1 MQLFI
6 HLIKQ
11 IQTKTKIDT
20 MNTTSPTINQK
31 IIALFISIIC
41 CFLII
46 IGRLI
51 HLQIINEYTM
61 SNRAKQNFLRLQKIK
76 SYRGEIVDCKKRLI
90 ATNKVMYHLYWHGTG
105 QKTLHN
111 QQIED
116 IKTVSSLLCKEHF
129 DEKKMHRLQRAE
141 ALQKKEIMYP
151 NLTHKEL
158 CIIAESFPVHKN
170 MIIQTSLERHYPYQT
185 YASHLIG
192 YITNNQHACVG
203 KMGIEKLC
211 EDNLRG
217 TDGTYLYA
225 INSFGKHIDQLLIQ
239 QPSVG
244 SCIFTTLDMELQQLA
259 ESVLPPDIIGA
270 LIVMDP
276 ENGAI
281 RALVSRPTFD
291 PGLFLSKISHNT
303 WNNLQENNTFVNRAF
318 MPFPPGSIFK
328 LITTSA
334 ALEQGIIH
342 ENDTWHCKG
351 YTMFGKRK
359 YYCARK
365 RGHGQLSL
373 KQAVAQSC
381 NTLFFEIGKKLDIDV
396 LADYARR
403 FGLGKST
410 GISLQEQ
417 YGLVPTREWKKT
429 VKGQPWWPGETLSA
443 AIGQTFL
450 LASPL
455 QIACLI
461 GSIFT
466 RKLITPRILE
476 NEPITSTV
484 LPIKQ
489 ETLNFLK
496 KSMKSVVRRGTGK
509 GIPTIQDLEIFAK
522 TSTAQ
527 ISSLEKTA
535 QNKALLEHGWFAA
548 YFTFKGKNPL
558 VLVLL
563 VEKAGSSRIPTTIAK
578 QFFLK
583 YKKIMVAK

>member
-1 MQLFI
+1 MKPLSTPINKKITLF
-6 HLIKQ
+6 
-11 IQTKTKIDT
+11 
-20 MNTTSPTINQK
+20 
-31 IIALFISIIC
+31 FICVIL
-41 CFLII
+41 CFFII

-61 SNRAKQNFLRLQKIK
+61 SKRAKQNFLRLQKIR

-90 ATNKVMYHLYWHGTG
+90 ATNKIIYHLYWYGSG
-105 QKTLHN
+105 NRTLHDT
-111 QQIED
+111 QLED
-116 IKTVSSLLCKEHF
+116 IEKMRMLLNKEPF
-129 DEKKMHRLQRAE
+129 DQKKIHSLQRAE
-141 ALQKKEIMYP
+141 ILQKKEVMYT
-151 NLTHKEL
+151 NLSHKEL

-170 MIIQTSLERHYPYQT
+170 IVIQTSLERDYPYQT

-192 YITNNQHACVG
+192 YIANNQHAYVG

-211 EDNLRG
+211 EDSLRG
-217 TDGTYLYA
+217 IDGTYLYA

-239 QPSVG
+239 KPSIG
-244 SCIFTTLDMELQQLA
+244 SSIVTTLDMELQALA
-259 ESVLPPDIIGA
+259 ESILPGDLTGA
-270 LIVMDP
+270 LIIMDP
-276 ENGAI
+276 NNGAI
-281 RALVSRPTFD
+281 RALVSRPTFN
-291 PGLFLSKISHNT
+291 PGLFLSKISHT
-303 WNNLQENNTFVNRAF
+303 QWNELQENSTFINRAF

-342 ENDTWHCKG
+342 EEDIWYCKG
-351 YTMFGKRK
+351 YTTFGKRK

-365 RGHGQLSL
+365 RGHGRLSL
-373 KQAVAQSC
+373 KQAVAHSC
-381 NTLFFEIGKKLDIDV
+381 NTLFFEIGKQLDIDI
-396 LADYARR
+396 LANYAHR

-417 YGLVPTREWKKT
+417 YGLVPTRQWKRL

-443 AIGQTFL
+443 VIGQTFL

-466 RKLITPRILE
+466 KKLVSPRILE
-476 NEPITSTV
+476 DELINSHP
-484 LPIKQ
+484 LNIKQ

-527 ISSLEKTA
+527 ISSLEKAA

-548 YFTFKGKNPL
+548 YFTFQGSNPL

-563 VEKAGSSRIPTTIAK
+563 VEKAGSSRVPTTIAK

>member
-1 MQLFI
+1 
-6 HLIKQ
+6 
-11 IQTKTKIDT
+11 
-20 MNTTSPTINQK
+20 MNNPTNSINKK
-31 IIALFISIIC
+31 IILLFHFVIC

-61 SNRAKQNFLRLQKIK
+61 SKRAKQNFLRLQKIK

-90 ATNKVMYHLYWHGTG
+90 ATNKVIYHLYWQGSG
-105 QKTLHN
+105 NKTLHT

-116 IKTVSSLLCKEHF
+116 IKKVSTLLGKEYF
-129 DEKKMHRLQRAE
+129 DEKKMHRLHRAE
-141 ALQKKEIMYP
+141 ALQKKDILYP

-158 CIIAESFPVHKN
+158 CIIAESFPIHKN
-170 MIIQTSLERHYPYQT
+170 MSIQTSLERHYPYQT

-192 YITNNQHACVG
+192 YISNNQQACVG

-211 EDNLRG
+211 ENSLRG

-225 INSFGKHIDQLLIQ
+225 INSFGKHIDQLLIK
-239 QPSVG
+239 QPSIG
-244 SCIFTTLDMELQQLA
+244 SCIFTTLDMELQEIA
-259 ESVLPPDIIGA
+259 ETVFPLDIIGS
-270 LIVMDP
+270 LIVMNP

-291 PGLFLSKISHNT
+291 PGLFLSRISYST
-303 WNNLQENNTFVNRAF
+303 WDDLQENNTFLNRAF

-334 ALEQGIIH
+334 ALEQGIIN
-342 ENDTWHCKG
+342 ENDTWYCKG
-351 YTMFGKRK
+351 YTTFGKRK

-365 RGHGQLSL
+365 RGHGRLSL

-381 NTLFFEIGKKLDIDV
+381 NTLFFEIGKKLDIDI

-403 FGLGKST
+403 FGLGQST

-429 VKGQPWWPGETLSA
+429 VKGQQWWPGETLSA

-476 NEPITSTV
+476 NESIMSTD
-484 LPIKQ
+484 LPIKE
-489 ETLNFLK
+489 ETLHFLK

-548 YFTFKGKNPL
+548 YFTFKGNNPL

-563 VEKAGSSRIPTTIAK
+563 VEKAGSSRVPTTIAK

-583 YKKIMVAK
+583 YKKWMTEQTIV

>member
-1 MQLFI
+1 MI
-6 HLIKQ
+6 NNI
-11 IQTKTKIDT
+11 
-20 MNTTSPTINQK
+20 NTGLTPINKK
-31 IIALFISIIC
+31 IILFFVCITF
-41 CFLII
+41 CFFII

-51 HLQIINEYTM
+51 HVQIINEYNM
-61 SNRAKQNFLRLQKIK
+61 SQRAKQNFLRLQTVP
-76 SYRGEIVDCKKRLI
+76 SHRGEILDCKKRLI
-90 ATNKVMYHLYWHGTG
+90 ATNKVIYHLYWHGTG
-105 QKTLHN
+105 NKTLN
-111 QQIED
+111 DKQLAD
-116 IKTVSSLLCKEHF
+116 IKTLSKLLCKGTC
-129 DEKKMHRLQRAE
+129 DDKKIYSLQRAE
-141 ALQKKEIMYP
+141 ALQKKEIIYS

-158 CIIAESFPVHKN
+158 CIIAEAFPIHKN
-170 MIIQTSLERHYPYQT
+170 LTIETSLERHYPYQR

-192 YITNNQHACVG
+192 YITNNQHAYEG

-211 EDNLRG
+211 EHNLRG
-217 TDGTYLYA
+217 VDGTSLHA

-239 QPSVG
+239 APSIG
-244 SCIFTTLDMELQQLA
+244 TCIVTTLDMELQDLA
-259 ESVLPPDIIGA
+259 ESILPSDLIGA
-270 LIVMDP
+270 LIIMDP

-291 PGLFLSKISHNT
+291 PGLFLTKITHSK
-303 WNNLQENNTFVNRAF
+303 WNELQENNTFVNRAF

-334 ALEQGIIH
+334 ALEKGIIH
-342 ENDTWHCKG
+342 QEDTWYCKG
-351 YTMFGKRK
+351 YTYFGKRK

-381 NTLFFEIGKKLDIDV
+381 NTLFFEIGKQLDIDV
-396 LADYARR
+396 LADYAHR

-410 GISLQEQ
+410 GIRLQEQ
-417 YGLVPTREWKKT
+417 YGLVPTRQWKRL

-466 RKLITPRILE
+466 QKLVTPRILE
-476 NEPITSTV
+476 EEPIISSP
-484 LPIKQ
+484 LHIKQ
-489 ETLNFLK
+489 ETLHFLK

-509 GIPTIQDLEIFAK
+509 GIPTIQNLEIFAK

-548 YFTFKGKNPL
+548 YFTFKGNDPL

-563 VEKAGSSRIPTTIAK
+563 VEKAGSSRVPTTIAK
-578 QFFLK
+578 QFFLQ
-583 YKKIMVAK
+583 YKKLKTEQNVIA